1 MTAAAQAAIQFAR
14 MGAKRGRFTP
24 QDETVAPDW
33 QHMKHARHTPT
44 SRTTRAATC
53 ALACALLGGGLAAHA
68 QVPTAP
74 GSWVPHGASV
84 QLGESRDGTQMT
96 TLGLQWHSAWHH
108 DWWGGQ
114 LRYSTEAQL
123 GHWRADGLRGGTET
137 YTHVALVPLL
147 RNRADGGRSR
157 WFLEG
162 GIGVS
167 LTDNVYRSAHKQFST
182 RFNFVDVIGLGY
194 SFGAARQH
202 ELGLR
207 VVHISNAD
215 IKKPNPGM
223 DSVQL
228 QYARVF

>member
-1 MTAAAQAAIQFAR
+1 MKHDRQSLTARTARAAA
-14 MGAKRGRFTP
+14 
-24 QDETVAPDW
+24 
-33 QHMKHARHTPT
+33 
-44 SRTTRAATC
+44 C
-53 ALACALLGGGLAAHA
+53 ALACALAGALLGVSPAARA
-68 QVPTAP
+68 QTPAAP
-74 GSWVPHGASV
+74 GGWVPHGASV
-84 QLGESRDGTQMT
+84 QLGESRDGTQMS

-123 GHWRADGLRGGTET
+123 GHWRAGGLRGGTET

-147 RNRADGGRSR
+147 RNRFDGGRSR
-157 WFLEG
+157 SFLEG

-182 RFNFVDVIGLGY
+182 RFNFVDVIGVGY
-194 SFGAARQH
+194 SFGAAREH

-228 QYARVF
+228 RYARVF

>member
-1 MTAAAQAAIQFAR
+1 MKPKRPHHHPRGAAAAGVLLAA
-14 MGAKRGRFTP
+14 
-24 QDETVAPDW
+24 
-33 QHMKHARHTPT
+33 
-44 SRTTRAATC
+44 
-53 ALACALLGGGLAAHA
+53 ALLGCALPALGQTHQTRSPWL
-68 QVPTAP
+68 P
-74 GSWVPHGASV
+74 GGASL

-123 GHWRADGLRGGTET
+123 GHWRADGLRGSTET
-137 YTHVALVPLL
+137 YTHVALLPLL
-147 RNRADGGRSR
+147 RNRGDGGRSR

-167 LTDNVYRSAHKQFST
+167 LTDNVYRSARKQFST
-182 RFNFVDVIGLGY
+182 RFNFVDVIGVGY
-194 SFGAARQH
+194 SFGAPREH

-207 VVHISNAD
+207 VAHISNAD

-228 QYARVF
+228 HYGRVF

>member
-1 MTAAAQAAIQFAR
+1 MKHNGPHHRPRRTAAA
-14 MGAKRGRFTP
+14 
-24 QDETVAPDW
+24 
-33 QHMKHARHTPT
+33 
-44 SRTTRAATC
+44 C
-53 ALACALLGGGLAAHA
+53 ALVAALLGCALPA
-68 QVPTAP
+68 QAQTGTGQATQTP
-74 GSWVPHGASV
+74 GSPWRPGGVSL
-84 QLGESRDGTQMT
+84 QLGESRDGAQMT
-96 TLGLQWHSAWHH
+96 TLGLQWHSGWRH

-114 LRYSTEAQL
+114 LGYTTEALL
-123 GHWRADGLRGGTET
+123 GHWRAAGVRAGHET
-137 YTHVALVPLL
+137 YTWAAVLPLL

-182 RFNFVDVIGLGY
+182 RFNFVDVIGVGY
-194 SFGAARQH
+194 SFGAAREH

-228 QYARVF
+228 RYARAF

>member
-1 MTAAAQAAIQFAR
+1 MKHNRPPLTRPLGQAAAWVLAMAAL
-14 MGAKRGRFTP
+14 MGATVPAQAQTQTPSRGWTP
-24 QDETVAPDW
+24 N
-33 QHMKHARHTPT
+33 
-44 SRTTRAATC
+44 AAS
-53 ALACALLGGGLAAHA
+53 L
-68 QVPTAP
+68 
-74 GSWVPHGASV
+74 

-96 TLGLQWHSAWHH
+96 TLGLQWHRAWRH

-114 LRYSTEAQL
+114 LSYSTEAQL
-123 GHWRADGLRGGTET
+123 GHWRADGLGGSSGT
-137 YTHVALVPLL
+137 YTHVALLPLL

-167 LTDNVYRSAHKQFST
+167 LTDNVYRSQHKQFST
-182 RFNFVDVIGLGY
+182 RFNFVDVIGVGY
-194 SFGAARQH
+194 SFGAAREH
-202 ELGLR
+202 EVGLR

-228 QYARVF
+228 RYARMF